1 MALLLEGILRSSFFR
16 FILILV
22 TALWFAPAVLLA
34 EAVNW
39 NDPHSVARAASDA
52 NPSLAGLKYQIAA
65 AREGVGPAGSLPNPM
80 VMGGVQNQQADLSI
94 DHMMTM
100 YMVGASQT
108 LTRKSKRDA
117 RRTEAELEV
126 QRVEREYDSQR
137 AEVERDALFAYYDAA
152 AAQSQSA
159 ATAEIVAVAK
169 QATSAAR
176 FRYEAGTAPQA
187 DIIRAMLEEKNLEHD
202 LLALDSRRRQALAKL
217 AALLNVPVSEI
228 PKFTLTHAAQ
238 HGHGTFDASL
248 DLASPAFAA
257 LQTEVE
263 QAEQEI
269 KLARLALKP
278 DVNLEASY
286 AVRPYQKDMISVVGR
301 IELPYR
307 RKTLIEPRIREAI
320 ARRDAARQQIE
331 ILKLRLRQDIGVAA
345 ASREEAIDQIRL
357 HEDELVPAAKLGF
370 ESALASYQTG
380 KETFESVLA
389 SLRAYVN
396 LNVDYFEFLKQE
408 LQAETDIAALR
419 SGARAGISGGSM
431 GAAPTGTRSMTATST
446 STSMQMR

>member
-1 MALLLEGILRSSFFR
+1 MVRRLSVACIAGAFLIATNALAIDWS
-16 FILILV
+16 
-22 TALWFAPAVLLA
+22 
-34 EAVNW
+34 
-39 NDPHSVARAASDA
+39 DPHSVVEEA
-52 NPSLAGLKYQIAA
+52 LATSPALREIEAQVAA
-65 AREGVGPAGSLPNPM
+65 ARARERWAGALPNPM
-80 VMGGVQNQQADLSI
+80 LMGGVQNQQVDLSI
-94 DHMMTM
+94 DRMMTM
-100 YMVGASQT
+100 YTVGASQT
-108 LTRKSKRDA
+108 LTRKSRRDA
-117 RRTEAELEV
+117 LRTEAELEV
-126 QRVEREYDSQR
+126 QRLEREYDSQR

-159 ATAEIVAVAK
+159 ATAEIVALAK

-176 FRYEAGTAPQA
+176 FRYEVGTAPQA

-202 LLALDSRRRQALAKL
+202 LLALGSRRRQALAKL

-238 HGHGTFDASL
+238 HEHGIFETSL
-248 DLASPAFAA
+248 DLTSPAFAA

-286 AVRPYQKDMISVVGR
+286 GVRPYQKDMISVVGR

-320 ARRDAARQQIE
+320 ARRDAALQQIE
-331 ILKLRLRQDIGVAA
+331 ILKLRLRQDLGVAA
-345 ASREEAIDQIRL
+345 ASREEAIEQIRL

-408 LQAETDIAALR
+408 LQAEADIVALR
-419 SGARAGISGGSM
+419 SGARAGISGGGM
-431 GAAPTGTRSMTATST
+431 GATPMGTRAMTATRA